1 MADIK
6 PTGNFGQI
14 NYPSADQTG
23 DAKPNR
29 NFSVVQG
36 PPGSSTTESVS
47 SPVEGPKFSKA
58 DLQDPAKLD
67 QLVRSSA
74 LEIVN
79 SQTGSSPLSSAQ
91 KQHLSDYMSEDPI
104 FRQRIETYLRKALP

>member
-14 NYPSADQTG
+14 NYPSEQTG
-23 DAKPNR
+23 DTKPNR

-36 PPGSSTTESVS
+36 PGNATTEPVS
-47 SPVEGPKFSKA
+47 SPTEGPKFSKA

-79 SQTGSSPLSSAQ
+79 SQTASAPLSNAQ
-91 KQHLSDYMSEDPI
+91 KQHLSDFMSEDPI